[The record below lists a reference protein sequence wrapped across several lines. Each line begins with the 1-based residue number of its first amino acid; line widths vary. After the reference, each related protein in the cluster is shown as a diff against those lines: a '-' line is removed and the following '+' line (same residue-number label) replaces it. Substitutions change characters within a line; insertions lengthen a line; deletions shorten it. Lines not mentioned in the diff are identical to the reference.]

1 MDLPLCSVVPNLYEI
16 CENKDIFVMEAHK
29 KNWQLDFRRWLQGEN
44 AKMWNEICDK
54 ARMFRLEAGSHDQIT
69 WKWGAKKSFS
79 VKSMYAH
86 VDQCNFS
93 PNTKH
98 IWKEKI
104 PPKIKI
110 FMWCLEN
117 GILLS
122 KDNLKKE
129 NGWVIITVAS
139 VIRLKPLNTY
149 FSAALLPK

>member
-1 MDLPLCSVVPNLYEI
+1 
-16 CENKDIFVMEAHK
+16 
-29 KNWQLDFRRWLQGEN
+29 
-44 AKMWNEICDK
+44 MWNEICDK

-93 PNTKH
+93 
-98 IWKEKI
+98 KEKI

-129 NGWVIITVAS
+129 NGWVIITVAF